1 MSVEALDT
9 PLGSHTANTK
19 AEFGTQLPV
28 SFHRLVKPDREFGVV
43 GKTLLQRL
51 DATFALQNTDHMDK
65 AGTGEPVGRRKG
77 RAVWCDR
84 RLFDHNRPAG
94 HTTTGHTQRWVGRS
108 SQLLLQS
115 HHVCLV
121 KHGHSVRGRSLR
133 THGESVSVRKLI
145 IIGVV
150 ALLAVLFVQPIRAYR
165 AAQSELTTA
174 RQQLD
179 SARVIKDRAV
189 KERDALGTRE
199 MLVRE
204 ARRRGYIFPGETPF
218 SVGNR

>member
-1 MSVEALDT
+1 MSL
-9 PLGSHTANTK
+9 
-19 AEFGTQLPV
+19 
-28 SFHRLVKPDREFGVV
+28 HRLVKPGCEFGVV
-43 GKTLLQRL
+43 GKAFLERL
-51 DATFALQNTDHMDK
+51 DATLPLQDAHGMDE
-65 AGTGEPVGRRKG
+65 AGTGKPVGGRKR
-77 RAVWCDR
+77 RAVGRHGW
-84 RLFDHNRPAG
+84 LFDHDGPAG
-94 HTTTGHTQRWVGRS
+94 NAPAHHAQRRIRRS
-108 SQLLLQS
+108 PQLLLQA

-121 KHGHSVRGRSLR
+121 NHGHSVRGRSLS
-133 THGESVSVRKLI
+133 THGESISVRKLI

-150 ALLAVLFVQPIRAYR
+150 VLLGVLFVQPIRAYR

-174 RQQLD
+174 RHQLD
-179 SARVIKDRAV
+179 SARVVKERAI

>member
-1 MSVEALDT
+1 MEALDA
-9 PLGSHTANTK
+9 PLRPHAADAK
-19 AEFGTQLPV
+19 AELRTQLPV
-28 SFHRLVKPDREFGVV
+28 SFHRLIEADRKFGVV
-43 GKTLLQRL
+43 GKTLFKRLNSTLPLQ
-51 DATFALQNTDHMDK
+51 DTDGMDE
-65 AGTGEPVGRRKG
+65 AWTREPVGRREW
-77 RAVWCDR
+77 RTVWRDR

>member
-1 MSVEALDT
+1 MEAFDA
-9 PLGSHTANTK
+9 PLCAYATN
-19 AEFGTQLPV
+19 AEAKFGTQQPV
-28 SFHRLVKPDREFGVV
+28 PLHRLIEASRKLWFVRKAFLEC
-43 GKTLLQRL
+43 L
-51 DATFALQNTDHMDK
+51 DATLPLQHADCMDEAWAAK
-65 AGTGEPVGRRKG
+65 PVRRRERRTIGCGGRLLHDDG
-77 RAVWCDR
+77 PPSNATTSHAQR
-84 RLFDHNRPAG
+84 RIR
-94 HTTTGHTQRWVGRS
+94 RS
-108 SQLLLQS
+108 SQLLLQP

-121 KHGHSVRGRSLR
+121 NHGHSVRGRSLR

-150 ALLAVLFVQPIRAYR
+150 VLLAVLFVQPIRAYR

-174 RQQLD
+174 REQLD
-179 SARVIKDRAV
+179 SARAIKERAV

>member
-1 MSVEALDT
+1 MEAFDA
-9 PLGSHTANTK
+9 PLRSHATNSQTK
-19 AEFGTQLPV
+19 FWTQLPV
-28 SFHRLVKPDREFGVV
+28 SFHRLIEADRKFGVV
-43 GKTLLQRL
+43 GKTLLERL
-51 DATFALQNTDHMDK
+51 DSTLPLQDTDGMDE
-65 AGTGEPVGRRKG
+65 AWTREPVGRRK
-77 RAVWCDR
+77 RRTVWRDR

-94 HTTTGHTQRWVGRS
+94 DAATCHTQRRIRRS
-108 SQLLLQS
+108 PQLLLQARQ
-115 HHVCLV
+115 VCLV
-121 KHGHSVRGRSLR
+121 NHGHSVRGRSLR
-133 THGESVSVRKLI
+133 THGETVSVRKLI

-179 SARVIKDRAV
+179 SARVVKDRAI